1 VHRLDFE
8 ISGRLPLRRSEG
20 QDPARTVARAT
31 VLAAIVFLLTLG
43 PGAGPRVAVAPR
55 QVDFGTSPVGS
66 PASLRRVVVS
76 NPGRTPLHLALPAV
90 EGDEDF
96 RLLGDCPERHVDPGE
111 SCGLEVGFTP
121 AQGGQRVA
129 FLVLASDA
137 PDSRIGVPLVG
148 YGQELQGPRLVSDPG
163 YLDFEEPSGGSSSQP
178 IVLNSTG
185 DAPAVVST
193 VAIAGSDAFRAD
205 KDCEGQTLS
214 KGENC
219 VVNVTFE
226 SPANQPPT
234 AWLVVEHDDEAS
246 PLRIPLRGLAL
257 LPSPP
262 PPGQI
267 VVEPDYV
274 IFRRTRGKIERE
286 RALQVSNA
294 GAGPLKL
301 LAADVKRSRTF
312 GVRDS
317 CSGRTLAPQEACRLL
332 VFLEAVASGE
342 ETDEL
347 LIRSDNRTVT
357 VPLVADFQEPT
368 HPRVNVSP
376 KVLYVDPEGAGSLR
390 QLVTVASQGD
400 APLRIDGYSI
410 SDGQGYEVS
419 TGGLS
424 YPCRPGQELAP
435 NEACQVQVSA
445 IPGRKVAA
453 RASLEIH
460 DDADPSPQRVAIV
473 LVRRAPQLGTLIV
486 GDYDPDFGDVLVPP
500 KSANGPIGA
509 SQRIAAAG
517 SVRRVITLGNSGP
530 GPLHLLALS
539 EPHELSFRL
548 DRGDCGPGTLAPGQ
562 TCQIAI
568 TFEPDRLGLVTAT
581 VGVEHD
587 GGGQARRQL
596 ELRGRGILRYIDRP
610 WRRAIQKR
618 APPADAP
625 VVIQ

>member
-1 VHRLDFE
+1 VRRLDFE
-8 ISGRLPLRRSEG
+8 ISGRLPRRRSEG
-20 QDPARTVARAT
+20 QDPARTVARAA
-31 VLAAIVFLLTLG
+31 VLAAFVFLLALG
-43 PGAGPRVAVAPR
+43 TGTGPRIVVAPR
-55 QVDFGTSPVGS
+55 QVDFGASPVGS

-76 NPGRTPLHLALPAV
+76 NPGRAALHLSPSAI
-90 EGDEDF
+90 EGDDEDF
-96 RLLGDCPERHVDPGE
+96 RLLGDCPERHVDPGQ

-148 YGQELQGPRLVSDPG
+148 YGQEQQGPRLVSDPG

-185 DAPAVVST
+185 DVPAVVST
-193 VAIAGSDAFRAD
+193 VAVAGSDAFRAD
-205 KDCEGQTLS
+205 KDCEGRTLS
-214 KGENC
+214 NGENC

-226 SPANQPPT
+226 SRTDQPPT
-234 AWLVVEHDDEAS
+234 AWLVVDHDQDAS

-267 VVEPDYV
+267 VVEPDSV
-274 IFRRTRGKIERE
+274 IFRRARGQIERE
-286 RALQVSNA
+286 RALEVSNA

-301 LAADVKRSRTF
+301 LAADVKGDRTF

-317 CSGRTLAPQEACRLL
+317 CSGRTLAPHEACRLIVVL
-332 VFLEAVASGE
+332 GAGASGE
-342 ETDEL
+342 QSDEL
-347 LIRSDNRTVT
+347 LIRSDDRTVT
-357 VPLVADFQEPT
+357 VPLVADLQEPT
-368 HPRVNVSP
+368 HPRANVSP
-376 KVLYVDPEGAGSLR
+376 RVLYVDPEDAGSAS
-390 QLVTVASQGD
+390 QIVTIASQGD

-410 SDGQGYEVS
+410 TDGQGYEVS

-424 YPCRPGQELAP
+424 YPCQPGQPVAP
-435 NEACQVQVSA
+435 NEACQVRVSA
-445 IPGRKVAA
+445 IRGRKVFPK
-453 RASLEIH
+453 ASLEIH

-486 GDYDPDFGDVLVPP
+486 GDYDPDFGDVVLPP
-500 KSANGPIGA
+500 KSGSGPIGA
-509 SQRIAAAG
+509 SSRLASAG
-517 SVRRVITLGNSGP
+517 SVRRVITLGNRGP

-539 EPHELSFRL
+539 EPGELSFRL

-568 TFEPDRLGLVTAT
+568 TFEPDRLGLVTAS

-587 GGGQARRQL
+587 GAGQARTQL
-596 ELRGRGILRYIDRP
+596 ELRGRGIDRP
-610 WRRAIQKR
+610 WRRPIDKR
-618 APPADAP
+618 VPATDAP
-625 VVIQ
+625 VVIP